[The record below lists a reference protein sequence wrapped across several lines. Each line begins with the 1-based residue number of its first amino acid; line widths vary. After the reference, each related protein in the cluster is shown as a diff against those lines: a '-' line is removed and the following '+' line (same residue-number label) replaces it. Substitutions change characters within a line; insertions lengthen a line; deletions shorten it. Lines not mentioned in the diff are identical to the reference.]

1 RTRVSNYGAQFL
13 RGRWK
18 CCALNSHSSPRFV
31 WFSPAQRLQINPIPP
46 EALSQSQRESKTPKL
61 KSYGVVPPID
71 VLNLTHSRRR
81 SPLFDPYASDSSGSP
96 SPLMKYLCAADPKS
110 DSPPAFI
117 TPVKV
122 EEDVIVM
129 DGIPVSKSSKGGG
142 ESRMRSALMSSSSYN
157 SNLSGGR
164 SNSTPSPS
172 SGGGSESIKPHKNRI
187 CRFWETCGSCQFGS
201 ECQVTFDPTV
211 LISFSILIYAA
222 TWFHDS
228 YFVGKIKARCVTTM
242 CEYFAHGKEELRR
255 PPRSSGKIKLEIF
268 KSSNNLQGSTP
279 PSYGKNCSAICQ
291 AKPAPL
297 SPAEEAFSSP
307 SALPAMALS
316 PSPVQAKQHSEST
329 FPSSKIRVT
338 NPPLSDWSPVDDG
351 IEVTLPFAEN
361 PSKEDVN
368 AYIEKVLSGKSS
380 KKRLPVDKAP
390 FLKTKHKANAS
401 MIEIHGLHELDA
413 EFEAD

>member
-1 RTRVSNYGAQFL
+1 MIDCRS
-13 RGRWK
+13 
-18 CCALNSHSSPRFV
+18 
-31 WFSPAQRLQINPIPP
+31 FSMEI
-46 EALSQSQRESKTPKL
+46 QRESKTPKL
-61 KSYGVVPPID
+61 KSSGVIPPID

-142 ESRMRSALMSSSSYN
+142 ESRMRSALMSSSTYN
-157 SNLSGGR
+157 SDLSGGR

-201 ECQVTFDPTV
+201 ECQ
-211 LISFSILIYAA
+211 
-222 TWFHDS
+222 
-228 YFVGKIKARCVTTM
+228 
-242 CEYFAHGKEELRR
+242 FAHGKEELRR

-268 KSSNNLQGSTP
+268 KSSNNLEGSTP
-279 PSYGKNCSAICQ
+279 PSYGKNCSSICQ

-307 SALPAMALS
+307 SVLPAMALS
-316 PSPVQAKQHSEST
+316 PSPVQAKQHSESAL
-329 FPSSKIRVT
+329 PSSKIPVT
-338 NPPLSDWSPVDDG
+338 NPPQSDWSPVDDG
-351 IEVTLPFAEN
+351 VEVTLPFAEN

-380 KKRLPVDKAP
+380 KKRLPV
-390 FLKTKHKANAS
+390 FV
-401 MIEIHGLHELDA
+401 EICPE
-413 EFEAD
+413 